1 MSTAQTA
8 MEDFVIG
15 VQVDALD
22 YGLGVLPR
30 TDDWP
35 GRPAKRQRRCKACG
49 EMYTEY
55 RRGHRSRRV
64 YYIDNHR
71 CKAKAK

>member
-1 MSTAQTA
+1 MSAAQTT
-8 MEDFVIG
+8 MEDFV
-15 VQVDALD
+15 VDFQTQAIE
-22 YGLGVLPR
+22 YGLGALSR
-30 TDDWP
+30 TDDWI

-71 CKAKAK
+71 CKAKTK